1 MSSLKF
7 AIVASAT
14 TLFAV
19 LSGSVQADDIDFTH
33 ITILDSSP
41 RFNSSFDVS
50 NLATNHITFPSTD
63 GFGYASQ
70 GAGADTF
77 VDFEFDQPY
86 TFRAVTMVD
95 RLHSGAA
102 ANVLGGLFDFVENY
116 ELILSMDST
125 FDESDFTIS
134 VENDPPELPALD
146 FTGFLSNAVIPNVT
160 AQYVRYDVVQ
170 TNGVNPG
177 AHTFFFDGVPPPDVD
192 ADFDDDGQ
200 IDITDIDLLYGELA
214 TGTNSSA
221 FDLDGN
227 GLVDDDDLAA
237 WLSQAGAAQSFTG
250 AILLGDTD
258 LNGKVDAA
266 DLNNLGVN
274 WQANDATSWSQG
286 DFNHDQLV
294 NASDLNN
301 LAINW
306 LADVRPAAAAVPEPA
321 SWLLLAATAIF
332 AIAARRPGKP

>member
-1 MSSLKF
+1 MNTVKS
-7 AIVASAT
+7 AILAGIV
-14 TLFAV
+14 TLMAV
-19 LSGSVQADDIDFTH
+19 LVGSVQAEDIDFTH

-41 RFNSSFDVS
+41 RFNASFDVS
-50 NLATNHITFPSTD
+50 NLATNHTTFPETD

-70 GAGADTF
+70 GAGANTF

-86 TFRAVTMVD
+86 SFGAVTMVD

-102 ANVLGGLFDFVENY
+102 QDVLGGLFDFVENY
-116 ELILSMDST
+116 DLIFSLDST
-125 FDESDFTIS
+125 FDDDDFVIS
-134 VENDPPELPALD
+134 VENDPPELPAED
-146 FTGFLSNAVIPNVT
+146 FIGFLSNAAVPNVT
-160 AQYVRYDVVQ
+160 AQYIRYDVVL

-177 AHTFFFDGVPPPDVD
+177 AHTFFFDGVLPSGVD
-192 ADFDDDGQ
+192 ADFDNDGQ
-200 IDITDIDLLYGELA
+200 IDIADIDLLYGEFA
-214 TGTNSSA
+214 AGTNNGA

-227 GLVDDDDLAA
+227 GLVDNGDLTA
-237 WLSQAGAAQSFTG
+237 WLSEAGAARSYTD
-250 AILLGDTD
+250 AVLLGDTD

-294 NASDLNN
+294 NAQDLND
-301 LAINW
+301 LGINW

-321 SWLLLAATAIF
+321 TWLLLAGMAVLT
-332 AIAARRPGKP
+332 IAGRRPGKY